1 MSKKRRMKL
10 EKIMRDESLTEEQK
24 AMMKSE
30 CMEDKQDLKRQ
41 KRADFRDNKNFIG
54 NKREETAH
62 SSKVNDSSLWSTN
75 EKDFLEDVTLN
86 LIPDD
91 EALNVKGKTV
101 MKWDKQKKRYML
113 KKVDR
118 DGQVMTEKRNEAGAK
133 ITKKNAEKTGN

>member
-1 MSKKRRMKL
+1 
-10 EKIMRDESLTEEQK
+10 MRDESLTEEQK